1 MKTITRKT
9 MLYQTG
15 VEYGDYTMNH
25 VQGCSHGC
33 RFPCYAFLLK
43 KRFGQIKDYEQW
55 LEPYLVSNTLDLL
68 DQEIPKLHD
77 KIQSVHLCFSTDPFM
92 NGYPEISVMSV
103 AAIRKLNQAG
113 IRCTTLTKGI
123 LPLELAQ
130 LSPENEHGITLISL
144 NETYRERMEP
154 GAVSYADRLA
164 ALRALHDA
172 GCKTWVSIEP
182 YPTPNLIEQNLQEVL
197 EAVGFVDK
205 IIFGR
210 TNYCKEVTAYT
221 QHKEFYNNSAEQ
233 VIDFCKQRDIQ
244 CHIKEKTITER

>member
-25 VQGCSHGC
+25 AQGCAHGC
-33 RFPCYAFLLK
+33 KFPCYAFLMK
-43 KRFGQIKDYEQW
+43 KRFGQIKDYEEW
-55 LEPYLVSNTLDLL
+55 LEPCLVSNTLELL
-68 DQEIPKLHD
+68 DREIPRLRN
-77 KIQSVHLCFSTDPFM
+77 KIQSVQLCFTTDPFM
-92 NGYPEISVMSV
+92 NGYPEVSAMSI
-103 AAIRKLNQAG
+103 AAIRRLNNAE

-144 NETYRERMEP
+144 DESYREKMEP
-154 GAVSYADRLA
+154 GAAPYADRLA

-172 GCKTWVSIEP
+172 GCRTWVSIEP
-182 YPTPNLIEQNLQEVL
+182 YPTPNLIEQDLQNIL
-197 EAVGFVDK
+197 DAVNFVDK

-210 TNYCKEVTAYT
+210 TNYCKEVNAYK
-221 QHKEFYNNSAEQ
+221 QHKAFYNRLAA
-233 VIDFCKQRDIQ
+233 
-244 CHIKEKTITER
+244 

>member
-68 DQEIPKLHD
+68 DREIPKLHD

-92 NGYPEISVMSV
+92 NGYPEISVMSI

-113 IRCTTLTKGI
+113 IRCTTLTKGV

-144 NETYRERMEP
+144 NETYREKMEP
-154 GAVSYADRLA
+154 GAASYADRLA

-182 YPTPNLIEQNLQEVL
+182 YPTPNLIEQNLQEIL